1 MLLEGTDGV
10 YELVGVQV
18 ERIVDEGEVVAIE
31 ARPTAPGADCP
42 SCGRA
47 SQRVHSRYVRTL
59 RDLSACGRPVVVRLT
74 VRRFACR
81 ALGCPRR
88 TFAEQ
93 VDGATAPHRRAT
105 ARLEAVLSA
114 ICAALGGE
122 AGSRL
127 AGRIGMAVGG
137 DALLR
142 LLRRGRDASS
152 TPRVLGVD
160 DWAWRRGRRY
170 GSVLVDLEA
179 GRPVDLLPDRS
190 AASLAGWLKQHPG
203 VEVIVRDRSTEY
215 ARGATIGA
223 PDSVQVVDRWHVL
236 RNVREAAERL
246 LERHRQDLRQVH
258 ATAQPTRSRRRSP
271 AEEARRAAV
280 RRRAADFHAEVQ
292 RLAAD
297 GETISGIARQLGVTR
312 TMVRRYL
319 FADAPPEREHA
330 RRRSRLDPH
339 EPYLRRRWAE
349 GCRNALLLWREVRE
363 RGYAGTSRQVSRWAE
378 ERRERDPSAPRMGRP
393 PLTPEPPG
401 AGPERRSARRPSV
414 PQLAWLLVRDPGG
427 LDDDDLALLGRLQ
440 AACPPAATAYPLLQE
455 ITRIIK
461 EQAGDRLDPWLG
473 AAAASGLPDLVSFAD
488 GLRRERPEL
497 LAALSLPWST
507 GPVEGHITRLKLIK
521 RQGYG
526 RAGLDTL
533 KRRFLRAA

>member
-1 MLLEGTDGV
+1 V
-10 YELVGVQV
+10 RV
-18 ERIVDEGEVVAIE
+18 ERIVEEEEVVTIE
-31 ARPTAPGADCP
+31 ARPTASSGACPG
-42 SCGRA
+42 CGQR
-47 SQRVHSRYVRTL
+47 SGRVHSRYVRTL
-59 RDLSACGRPVVVRLT
+59 RDLPACGRAVRVRLA
-74 VRRFACR
+74 VRRFVCR
-81 ALGCPRR
+81 TVGCPKR
-88 TFAEQ
+88 TFVEQ
-93 VDGATAPHRRAT
+93 VAGATTPHRRAT
-105 ARLEAVLSA
+105 TRLEAVLEA
-114 ICAALGGE
+114 FCVALGGE
-122 AGSRL
+122 AGARL
-127 AGRIGMAVGG
+127 AGRIGVAVGG

-142 LLRRGRDASS
+142 LLRRGAGPAG

-160 DWAWRRGRRY
+160 DWALRRGRRY
-170 GSVLVDLEA
+170 GSVLIDLEA
-179 GRPVDLLPDRS
+179 GRPVDLLGDRS
-190 AASLAGWLKQHPG
+190 AAVLAAWLKDHPG
-203 VEVIVRDRSTEY
+203 VEVIVRDRSPEY
-215 ARGATIGA
+215 ARGAATGA
-223 PDSVQVVDRWHVL
+223 PDAVQVVDRWHVL
-236 RNVREAAERL
+236 RNVREVAERL
-246 LERHRQDLRQVH
+246 LDRHRQDLRQVH
-258 ATAQPTRSRRRSP
+258 ADTPSTRPRRRST
-271 AEEARRAAV
+271 AEEARRTTV
-280 RRRAADFHAEVQ
+280 RLRAAELHAVIQ

-297 GETISGIARQLGVTR
+297 GGTISGMARQLGVTR

-319 FADAPPEREHA
+319 FADAPPERGYA

-349 GCRNALLLWREVRE
+349 GCRNALLLWREIQA
-363 RGYAGTSRQVSRWAE
+363 RGYTGTSRQVSRWAE
-378 ERRERDPSAPRMGRP
+378 ERRERDPSAPKMGRP
-393 PLTPEPPG
+393 RVTPEPLG
-401 AGPERRSARRPSV
+401 AEPERRSARRPSV

-461 EQAGDRLDPWLG
+461 EQAGDRLDAWLS
-473 AAAASGLPDLVSFAD
+473 AAAVSGLPDLISFAD

>member
-1 MLLEGTDGV
+1 V
-10 YELVGVQV
+10 YELVGVRV
-18 ERIVDEGEVVAIE
+18 ERIVEEGDAVTVE
-31 ARPTAPGADCP
+31 ARPTAPRVACP
-42 SCGRA
+42 SCGEV
-47 SQRVHSRYVRTL
+47 SGRVHSRYVRTL
-59 RDLSACGRPVVVRLT
+59 RDLSACGRPVMVRLT
-74 VRRFACR
+74 VRRFVCH
-81 ALGCPRR
+81 ALGCARR
-88 TFAEQ
+88 TFVEQ
-93 VDGATAPHRRAT
+93 VDGSTAPHRRAT
-105 ARLEAVLSA
+105 VRLEAVLSA

-127 AGRIGMAVGG
+127 AGRIGMAIGG

-142 LLRRGRDASS
+142 LLRRGRTAPR

-179 GRPVDLLPDRS
+179 GRPIDLLADRS
-190 AASLAGWLKQHPG
+190 AGALAAWLEQHPG
-203 VEVIVRDRSTEY
+203 VEVIVRDRSSEY

-223 PDSVQVVDRWHVL
+223 PDALQVVDRWHVL
-236 RNVREAAERL
+236 RNVREVAERL
-246 LERHRQDLRQVH
+246 LDRHRLDLRRVELG
-258 ATAQPTRSRRRSP
+258 APGGGPRRRST
-271 AEEARRAAV
+271 AEEARRTTV
-280 RRRAADFHAEVQ
+280 RRRTTDFHAEVQ
-292 RLAAD
+292 RLAAE
-297 GETISGIARQLGVTR
+297 GATISGIARQLGVTR

-319 FADAPPEREHA
+319 FADAPPEREYA
-330 RRRSRLDPH
+330 RRRSGLDPY
-339 EPYLRRRWAE
+339 EPYLRRRWAA
-349 GCRNALLLWREVRE
+349 GCQNALLLWREVRE
-363 RGYAGTSRQVSRWAE
+363 QGYAGTSRQVSRWAE

-393 PLTPEPPG
+393 RLTAEPLG
-401 AGPERRSARRPSV
+401 AEPERRSARRPSV

-440 AACPPAATAYPLLQE
+440 AACPPAAAAYPLLQE

-461 EQAGDRLDPWLG
+461 EHAGDRLDAWLS
-473 AAAASGLPDLVSFAD
+473 AAVASGQPDLVSFAD